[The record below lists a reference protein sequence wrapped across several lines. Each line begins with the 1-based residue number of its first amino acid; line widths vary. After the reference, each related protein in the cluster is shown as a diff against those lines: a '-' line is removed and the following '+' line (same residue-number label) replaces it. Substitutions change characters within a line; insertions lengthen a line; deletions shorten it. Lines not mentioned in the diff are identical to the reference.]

1 MQKKLAL
8 VADDMAINRV
18 AIKGFLTII
27 GLEVELAEDGLIA
40 SKMIDKKKYDVIF
53 SDIEMPNMNG
63 YELLRTV
70 KRHPLNGSTPV
81 IMLSTLNKPED
92 IDKAKK
98 LGANFY
104 MVKPFSADGVKNALK
119 SLNIIQ

>member
-1 MQKKLAL
+1 MEKKLAL
-8 VADDMAINRV
+8 VTDDMAINRV
-18 AIKGFLTII
+18 AIKGFLSII
-27 GLEVELAEDGLIA
+27 GLTVELAEDGLIA
-40 SKMIDKKKYDVIF
+40 SKMLNQKKYDVIF

-63 YELLRTV
+63 YELLRAA

-98 LGANFY
+98 LGASFY
-104 MVKPFSADGVKNALK
+104 MVKPFTADGVKNALK
-119 SLNIIQ
+119 TLNIIS

>member
-1 MQKKLAL
+1 MVKKSAL
-8 VADDMAINRV
+8 VVDDMAINRA
-18 AIKGFLTII
+18 AIKGFLSIL
-27 GLEVELAEDGLIA
+27 GLEVELAEDGLLA
-40 SKMIDKKKYDVIF
+40 SQMINKKKYDVIF

-63 YELLRTV
+63 YELLRLV

-92 IDKAKK
+92 MEKAKK

-104 MVKPFSADGVKNALK
+104 MVKPFTGDGVKNALRT
-119 SLNIIQ
+119 LLIIS